1 MNSNY
6 IYGALRKY
14 QDTGLVCILTGTTI
28 QFYHRLVGITNVS
41 DLNSVVYY
49 KPKKDVRV
57 IGYMSARYVRSLMY
71 DFEKCDNLGLN
82 LIFVPS
88 GKYSIDVVH
97 CSYKKPCEWVL
108 NINLANMSWLLPIIK
123 RRKNYEL

>member
-14 QDTGLVCILTGTTI
+14 QDTGLVCILTGTTL

-49 KPKKDVRV
+49 KPVKSVRF

-71 DFEKCDNLGLN
+71 DIEKCENLN
-82 LIFVPS
+82 LNLTFIPR
-88 GKYSIDVVH
+88 GKYKIDVIHTSIKSPCEYLFSID
-97 CSYKKPCEWVL
+97 
-108 NINLANMSWLLPIIK
+108 LANMSWLLPIIK
-123 RRKNYEL
+123 YRKDYAR